1 MILRTQYL
9 ERIRPFYD
17 SELIKVITGVRRC
30 GKSVLLMQI
39 ADEIRAEHSDATE
52 PDALVFVDFD
62 DYANR
67 ELTDP
72 DKLYRYIKP
81 KLSDERKTY
90 LLFDEIQNVRDF
102 ELVVNSFN
110 TTDNVSIFLTGSNSK
125 LLSGELATRLG
136 GRTVSFHVMPFNFR
150 EFCCFK
156 EDQLHSGVFEGHL
169 NESVLLDEYLTWGGF
184 PLVCGQGLAESR
196 RVVLDNLYNSI
207 VLRDIIQR
215 NKISSATTLENVLDY
230 LIANSSSTVSG
241 NNIAAELTDSVR
253 RVSAPTVY
261 DLIRYIEEAYVV
273 GRAERYD
280 IRGKKKL
287 RFEAKEYVCDLGL
300 FHLRKNRVKDEWNC
314 IVETAVYNE
323 LISRGMQVY
332 VGKLH
337 KSEIDFVVERD
348 GRRCYVQVAYV
359 MASEATIDREFGAL
373 EAIDDNYPK
382 YVVSMDPVAASRNGI
397 THVRLIDFLRDESL
411 LRLG

>member
-30 GKSVLLMQI
+30 GKSVLLRQI
-39 ADEIRAEHSDATE
+39 ADEIRAEHFDSME
-52 PDALVFVDFD
+52 PDTLVFVDFD

-72 DKLYRYIKP
+72 DKLYRHIKP

-156 EDQLHSGVFEGHL
+156 EAQLHS
-169 NESVLLDEYLTWGGF
+169 
-184 PLVCGQGLAESR
+184 
-196 RVVLDNLYNSI
+196 
-207 VLRDIIQR
+207 
-215 NKISSATTLENVLDY
+215 
-230 LIANSSSTVSG
+230 
-241 NNIAAELTDSVR
+241 
-253 RVSAPTVY
+253 
-261 DLIRYIEEAYVV
+261 EA
-273 GRAERYD
+273 
-280 IRGKKKL
+280 
-287 RFEAKEYVCDLGL
+287 
-300 FHLRKNRVKDEWNC
+300 
-314 IVETAVYNE
+314 
-323 LISRGMQVY
+323 S
-332 VGKLH
+332 
-337 KSEIDFVVERD
+337 
-348 GRRCYVQVAYV
+348 
-359 MASEATIDREFGAL
+359 
-373 EAIDDNYPK
+373 
-382 YVVSMDPVAASRNGI
+382 
-397 THVRLIDFLRDESL
+397 
-411 LRLG
+411 

>member
-17 SELIKVITGVRRC
+17 SGLIKVITGVRRC
-30 GKSVLLMQI
+30 GKSVLLKQI
-39 ADEIRAEHSDATE
+39 ADEIRAEHSDSVE

-72 DKLYRYIKP
+72 DKLYHYIKQQ
-81 KLSDERKTY
+81 LSDERKTY

-102 ELVVNSFN
+102 ELVVNSLN

-156 EDQLHSGVFEGHL
+156 EDQLHSDVFEGRL
-169 NESVLLDEYLTWGGF
+169 DESMLLDEYLTWGGF
-184 PLVCGQGLAESR
+184 PLTCEQDLAESR

-253 RVSAPTVY
+253 KVSAPTVY
-261 DLIRYIEEAYVV
+261 DLIRHIEEAYIA

-280 IRGKKKL
+280 VRGKKKL

-300 FHLRKNRVKDEWNC
+300 FHLRKNRVKDEWSC

-348 GRRCYVQVAYV
+348 GCRCYVQAAYV
-359 MASEATIDREFGAL
+359 MASEATIEREFGAL
-373 EAIDDNYPK
+373 EAIGDSYPK
-382 YVVSMDPVAASRNGI
+382 YVISMDPIAASRNGI
-397 THVRLIDFLRDESL
+397 VHMKLIDFLSDESL

>member
-30 GKSVLLMQI
+30 GKSVLLKQI
-39 ADEIRAEHSDATE
+39 AGEIRAERFDAAE
-52 PDALVFVDFD
+52 PDALVFVDLD

-81 KLSDERKTY
+81 MLSDERKTY

-156 EDQLHSGVFEGHL
+156 ESQLH
-169 NESVLLDEYLTWGGF
+169 
-184 PLVCGQGLAESR
+184 P
-196 RVVLDNLYNSI
+196 
-207 VLRDIIQR
+207 
-215 NKISSATTLENVLDY
+215 
-230 LIANSSSTVSG
+230 
-241 NNIAAELTDSVR
+241 
-253 RVSAPTVY
+253 
-261 DLIRYIEEAYVV
+261 
-273 GRAERYD
+273 
-280 IRGKKKL
+280 
-287 RFEAKEYVCDLGL
+287 
-300 FHLRKNRVKDEWNC
+300 
-314 IVETAVYNE
+314 
-323 LISRGMQVY
+323 
-332 VGKLH
+332 
-337 KSEIDFVVERD
+337 
-348 GRRCYVQVAYV
+348 
-359 MASEATIDREFGAL
+359 
-373 EAIDDNYPK
+373 
-382 YVVSMDPVAASRNGI
+382 
-397 THVRLIDFLRDESL
+397 
-411 LRLG
+411 

>member
-30 GKSVLLMQI
+30 GKSVLLKQI
-39 ADEIRAEHSDATE
+39 ADEIRAEHFDAAESDG
-52 PDALVFVDFD
+52 LVFVDFD

-81 KLSDERKTY
+81 KLSHERKTY

-156 EDQLHSGVFEGHL
+156 EDQLHSEAFEGHL
-169 NESVLLDEYLTWGGF
+169 NESMLLD
-184 PLVCGQGLAESR
+184 
-196 RVVLDNLYNSI
+196 
-207 VLRDIIQR
+207 
-215 NKISSATTLENVLDY
+215 
-230 LIANSSSTVSG
+230 
-241 NNIAAELTDSVR
+241 
-253 RVSAPTVY
+253 
-261 DLIRYIEEAYVV
+261 
-273 GRAERYD
+273 
-280 IRGKKKL
+280 
-287 RFEAKEYVCDLGL
+287 
-300 FHLRKNRVKDEWNC
+300 
-314 IVETAVYNE
+314 
-323 LISRGMQVY
+323 
-332 VGKLH
+332 
-337 KSEIDFVVERD
+337 
-348 GRRCYVQVAYV
+348 
-359 MASEATIDREFGAL
+359 
-373 EAIDDNYPK
+373 
-382 YVVSMDPVAASRNGI
+382 
-397 THVRLIDFLRDESL
+397 
-411 LRLG
+411 